1 MNKILTKLENK
12 MDVHFNSCKDI
23 HGQEYTYLHG
33 KLLHIPCKH
42 MGEPKLEVPI
52 IPNPGIK
59 N

>member
-33 KLLHIPCKH
+33 N